1 VQPFLKLEQI
11 HTFAFSLRVDIVSDA
26 AETYS
31 VLQPLIPFA
40 HHCPLLQDLDVRI
53 TNSQLPDLSD
63 WPIICYGLQRLRL
76 EVADVHNPLHL
87 PRLLDRIF
95 LDLSGDERYHGYERS
110 RWDDMLH
117 VIQMFQAVRKD
128 GRQVA

>member
-1 VQPFLKLEQI
+1 MCE
-11 HTFAFSLRVDIVSDA
+11 SLIRS
-26 AETYS
+26 
-31 VLQPLIPFA
+31 
-40 HHCPLLQDLDVRI
+40 
-53 TNSQLPDLSD
+53 
-63 WPIICYGLQRLRL
+63 GLQRLRL

-87 PRLLDRIF
+87 ARLLDRIF
-95 LDLSGDERYHGYERS
+95 LDLSGDERYQGYERS